1 MSFGNDDNIF
11 RALQQFIDQHGD
23 EFESIEKAVETFM
36 SFYNNGELENE
47 IESTPEMESAELF
60 ELSMS
65 IGDEKQRKALL
76 REAIEL
82 WPENWNAHLELIEGS
97 LVEQI
102 EQIRKLEITAFHKWE
117 ETDQV
122 GWINYEER
130 PYLRLKFML
139 AVILFKQGLL
149 EEALEHFENL
159 YEIDEMDSLGARYYI
174 MSIYCRTYD
183 FESAYELFSEVP
195 YPASEDDRMIIPLL
209 VVAVLTNNLTYA
221 KDLFLDLEE
230 ANDNLFQLFMDDS
243 WPMDLILGFGEADH
257 FQMNSF
263 ESIAVALNDILPVVV
278 SSEYLFDWM
287 LEEYE
292 AAEPHERVNVN
303 EKVISFTGAS
313 KQYRA
318 QTNQFTYKSY
328 LEIPAL
334 ADVVHIAAVTLQEMG
349 HVKVE
354 DFSAYTEKELLA
366 IKHIGPQ
373 TIKQLKA
380 NGVKFKKK

>member
-102 EQIRKLEITAFHKWE
+102 EQIRKLEIKAFHKWE

-130 PYLRLKFML
+130 PYLRLKYML
-139 AVILFKQGLL
+139 AVIRSEEHTSELQSRFDLVCRLLL
-149 EEALEHFENL
+149 E
-159 YEIDEMDSLGARYYI
+159 
-174 MSIYCRTYD
+174 
-183 FESAYELFSEVP
+183 
-195 YPASEDDRMIIPLL
+195 
-209 VVAVLTNNLTYA
+209 
-221 KDLFLDLEE
+221 K
-230 ANDNLFQLFMDDS
+230 
-243 WPMDLILGFGEADH
+243 
-257 FQMNSF
+257 
-263 ESIAVALNDILPVVV
+263 
-278 SSEYLFDWM
+278 
-287 LEEYE
+287 
-292 AAEPHERVNVN
+292 
-303 EKVISFTGAS
+303 
-313 KQYRA
+313 
-318 QTNQFTYKSY
+318 
-328 LEIPAL
+328 
-334 ADVVHIAAVTLQEMG
+334 
-349 HVKVE
+349 
-354 DFSAYTEKELLA
+354 
-366 IKHIGPQ
+366 
-373 TIKQLKA
+373 
-380 NGVKFKKK
+380 